1 MEAIIEPEKTNTEL
15 KKALVIMNPI
25 AGNGQSLRILPELIQ
40 SLTEQGYAC
49 LTLTTTKK
57 GSGTEYA
64 VKYAEGCDL
73 LVCSG
78 GDGTANEVIRGMMR
92 LPAEKRP
99 TFGFIPCGSTNDF
112 ATTLGIPKMQKNAL
126 RTVLNGYSIPVD
138 VGRFNDRYYAYVCA
152 FGAFTHLSYSTP
164 QTAKNVFGLLAY
176 VAKGLET
183 IKDIAPIR
191 MRFLINGEVIEDD
204 FAFGCISNSRIIGG
218 VIRLHQNW
226 VELND
231 GMFEITLIR
240 YPKESYGFTKIF
252 NAITSGE
259 MNCEYIN
266 IYHAQEVDITVLGEP
281 IAFSLDGEPED
292 GVTHTRIVNIHS
304 GIRCIVPE
312 KKKRTSVPATKRA
325 VKTAERFSTAN
336 K

>member
-1 MEAIIEPEKTNTEL
+1 MKAIAER
-15 KKALVIMNPI
+15 KKALVIFNPI
-25 AGNGQSLRILPELIQ
+25 AGDGNALKALPSLVRGLSEK
-40 SLTEQGYAC
+40 GYVC
-49 LTLTTTKK
+49 LTAATNGK
-57 GSGTEYA
+57 GDATDL
-64 VKYAEGCDL
+64 VLKYAEGCSL

-78 GDGTANEVIRGMMR
+78 GDGTANEVIRGLMQ

-99 TFGFIPCGSTNDF
+99 VFGFIPCGSTNDF
-112 ATTLGIPKMQKNAL
+112 ATTLGIPKLYTNAVKMIGEEY
-126 RTVLNGYSIPVD
+126 TIPVD

-164 QTAKNVFGLLAY
+164 QSAKNAFGILAY
-176 VAKGLET
+176 IAKGLET
-183 IKDIAPIR
+183 LKDIVPIR
-191 MRFLINGEVIEDD
+191 MRFVINGEVIEDK

-218 VIRLHQNW
+218 VIHLHENW

-240 YPKESYGFTKIF
+240 YPEESYGFTKIF

-266 IYHAQEVDITVLGEP
+266 IYHASSVDVTVLDDP

-292 GVTHTRIVNIHS
+292 GVKHAHIENIHS
-304 GIRCIVPE
+304 GIRCIV
-312 KKKRTSVPATKRA
+312 KKKKKKTSAPITKRA
-325 VKTAERFSTAN
+325 AETAN
-336 K
+336 RYSTNK

>member
-112 ATTLGIPKMQKNAL
+112 ATTLGIPKTFPKAVSMIMHCSSMIIE
-126 RTVLNGYSIPVD
+126 T
-138 VGRFNDRYYAYVCA
+138 A
-152 FGAFTHLSYSTP
+152 FRRPFP
-164 QTAKNVFGLLAY
+164 RPF
-176 VAKGLET
+176 
-183 IKDIAPIR
+183 R
-191 MRFLINGEVIEDD
+191 
-204 FAFGCISNSRIIGG
+204 
-218 VIRLHQNW
+218 
-226 VELND
+226 
-231 GMFEITLIR
+231 
-240 YPKESYGFTKIF
+240 
-252 NAITSGE
+252 
-259 MNCEYIN
+259 
-266 IYHAQEVDITVLGEP
+266 
-281 IAFSLDGEPED
+281 
-292 GVTHTRIVNIHS
+292 
-304 GIRCIVPE
+304 
-312 KKKRTSVPATKRA
+312 
-325 VKTAERFSTAN
+325 
-336 K
+336 